1 MKLPAPSLYLRMK
14 VTDGIRCS
22 FTYSEDGRKWKE
34 IEYDLSPSALKSL
47 VRWDR
52 ISRPGLYQQ
61 GALDKP
67 AVYGYC
73 WLRNE

>member
-14 VTDGIRCS
+14 VEDGVRCS
-22 FTYSEDGRKWKE
+22 FTYSEDGGKWKE

-61 GALDKP
+61 GDISKP

-73 WLRNE
+73 RLQNK